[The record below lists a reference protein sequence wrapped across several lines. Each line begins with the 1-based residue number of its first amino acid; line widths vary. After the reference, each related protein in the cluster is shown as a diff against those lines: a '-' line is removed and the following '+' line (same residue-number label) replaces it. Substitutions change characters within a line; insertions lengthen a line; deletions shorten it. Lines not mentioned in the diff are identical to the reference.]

1 MRNDTF
7 RRRVPIR
14 PCLTVSAAVVLA
26 PTPVDELCSP
36 HPMTIHLSVTVRIYY
51 YYVAPHNRVAHLT
64 HLVDGSAPR
73 FIGLSLYE
81 DRILWMGRF
90 LEPSFPIVNSSFFE
104 QMAAIFTSFWQQ
116 QRRSMVGLAPVR
128 RAGKA
133 AWAVAIS
140 PAATHRRR
148 CHRVTELNF
157 PTLS

>member
-1 MRNDTF
+1 MLMRNDTF

-64 HLVDGSAPR
+64 HLVDGSAPVR
-73 FIGLSLYE
+73 RPYSLDGE
-81 DRILWMGRF
+81 V